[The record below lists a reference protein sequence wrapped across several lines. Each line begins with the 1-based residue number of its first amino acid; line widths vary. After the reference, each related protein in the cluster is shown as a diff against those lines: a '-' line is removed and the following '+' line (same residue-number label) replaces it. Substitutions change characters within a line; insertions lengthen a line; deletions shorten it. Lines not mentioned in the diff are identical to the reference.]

1 MTLTLKDQLDL
12 TAIRKQFPVL
22 DQSVNGNPLI
32 YFDNAATTQK
42 PLAVISEISRYYTED
57 NANIHRGIH
66 TLAERATAA
75 YENTRKS
82 IAQFI
87 NANESEEIIFTKGT
101 TDSINLVAHS
111 LGGSLLKPGDEV
123 LISCMEHHSN
133 IVPWQLICEKTKA
146 VLKIIPINDKGELI
160 FEEFLNLLSERTKIV
175 SMVHISNTLGTIN
188 PVKEVIAAAH
198 KWGAKVLIDGAQ
210 ATPHNKI
217 DVKSLNCDFYAFS
230 GHKMYGP
237 TGVGV
242 LYGKRS
248 LLEAIPPYQGG
259 GEMIK
264 EVSFTQTTYNE
275 IPYKFEAGTPNIA
288 GVTGLNKA
296 IEFVQS
302 IGLDQISHHEN
313 TLLLRATTQLSEI
326 EGFQPM
332 GTASEK
338 ASVISFNVEGVHPF
352 DLGVLL
358 DAKGIA
364 IRTGHHC
371 TQPLMDRFKV
381 EGTARAS
388 FAIYN
393 TFEEVDQFVSALS
406 NLIKKL
412 R

>member
-1 MTLTLKDQLDL
+1 MTLTLKNQLEL
-12 TAIRKQFPVL
+12 YTIRKQFPIL

-42 PLAVISEISRYYTED
+42 PLAVTNEVSRYYTED

-66 TLAERATAA
+66 TLAERATTS

-101 TDSINLVAHS
+101 TDSINLVAQS

-146 VLKIIPINDKGELI
+146 VLKIIPINDQGEII

-210 ATPHNKI
+210 ATPHNTI

-288 GVTGLNKA
+288 GVIGLSKA
-296 IEFVQS
+296 IDFIQN
-302 IGLDQISHHEN
+302 IGLEKISQYEN
-313 TLLLRATTQLSEI
+313 ELLLRATDQLMNI

-332 GTASEK
+332 GTALKK
-338 ASVISFNVEGVHPF
+338 ASVISFNIEGVHPF

>member
-1 MTLTLKDQLDL
+1 MTLTLKNQLEL
-12 TAIRKQFPVL
+12 YTIRKQFPIL

-42 PLAVISEISRYYTED
+42 PLAVTNEVSRYYTED

-66 TLAERATAA
+66 TLAERATTS

-101 TDSINLVAHS
+101 TDSINLVAQS

-210 ATPHNKI
+210 ATPHNTI

-288 GVTGLNKA
+288 GVIGLSKA
-296 IEFVQS
+296 IDFIQN
-302 IGLDQISHHEN
+302 IGLEKISQYEN
-313 TLLLRATTQLSEI
+313 ELLLRATDQLMKI

-332 GTASEK
+332 GTALKK
-338 ASVISFNVEGVHPF
+338 ASVISFNIEGVHPF

>member
-1 MTLTLKDQLDL
+1 
-12 TAIRKQFPVL
+12 
-22 DQSVNGNPLI
+22 
-32 YFDNAATTQK
+32 
-42 PLAVISEISRYYTED
+42 
-57 NANIHRGIH
+57 
-66 TLAERATAA
+66 
-75 YENTRKS
+75 
-82 IAQFI
+82 
-87 NANESEEIIFTKGT
+87 
-101 TDSINLVAHS
+101 
-111 LGGSLLKPGDEV
+111 
-123 LISCMEHHSN
+123 
-133 IVPWQLICEKTKA
+133 
-146 VLKIIPINDKGELI
+146 
-160 FEEFLNLLSERTKIV
+160 
-175 SMVHISNTLGTIN
+175 MVHISNTLGTIN

-210 ATPHNKI
+210 ATPHNTI

-288 GVTGLNKA
+288 GVIGLSKA
-296 IEFVQS
+296 IDFIQN
-302 IGLDQISHHEN
+302 IGLEKISQYEN
-313 TLLLRATTQLSEI
+313 ELLLRATDQLMKI

-332 GTASEK
+332 GTALKK
-338 ASVISFNVEGVHPF
+338 ASVISFNIEGVHPF

>member
-1 MTLTLKDQLDL
+1 MTLTLKDPLDL
-12 TAIRKQFPVL
+12 TALRKQFPIL
-22 DQSVNGNPLI
+22 NQSVNGNPMI
-32 YFDNAATTQK
+32 YLDNAATTQK

-66 TLAERATAA
+66 TLAERATAT

-87 NANESEEIIFTKGT
+87 NANESEEIIFTKGC

-111 LGGSLLKPGDEV
+111 LGGYLLKPGDEV

-146 VLKIIPINDKGELI
+146 VLKIIPINDLGELI

-188 PVKEVIAAAH
+188 PVREVITAAH
-198 KWGAKVLIDGAQ
+198 KLGAKVLIDGAQ

-248 LLEAIPPYQGG
+248 LLEALPPYQGG

-264 EVSFTQTTYNE
+264 DVSFTQTTYNE

-296 IEFVQS
+296 IEFIQH

-313 TLLLRATTQLSEI
+313 ELLLRATTQLSEI
-326 EGFQPM
+326 EGFQPI
-332 GTASEK
+332 GIASEK
-338 ASVISFNVEGVHPF
+338 ASVISFNIEGVHPF

>member
-1 MTLTLKDQLDL
+1 MTLTLKNQLEL
-12 TAIRKQFPVL
+12 YTIRKQFPIL

-42 PLAVISEISRYYTED
+42 PLAVTNEVSRYYTED

-66 TLAERATAA
+66 TLAERATTS

-101 TDSINLVAHS
+101 TDSINLVAQS

-210 ATPHNKI
+210 ATPHNTI

-288 GVTGLNKA
+288 GVIGLSKA
-296 IEFVQS
+296 IDFIQN
-302 IGLDQISHHEN
+302 IGLEKISQYEN
-313 TLLLRATTQLSEI
+313 ELLLRATDQLMNI

-332 GTASEK
+332 GTALKK
-338 ASVISFNVEGVHPF
+338 ASVISFNIEGVHPF

>member
-1 MTLTLKDQLDL
+1 MTLTLKNQLELD
-12 TAIRKQFPVL
+12 TIRKQFPIL

-42 PLAVISEISRYYTED
+42 PLAVTNEVTRYYTED

-66 TLAERATAA
+66 TLAERATTS

-87 NANESEEIIFTKGT
+87 NANEYEEIVFTKGT
-101 TDSINLVAHS
+101 TDSINLVAQS
-111 LGGSLLKPGDEV
+111 LGGSILKPGDEV

-133 IVPWQLICEKTKA
+133 IVPWQMVCEKTKA
-146 VLKIIPINDKGELI
+146 VLKIIPINDQGEII

-175 SMVHISNTLGTIN
+175 SMVHISNALGTIN

-198 KWGAKVLIDGAQ
+198 KFGAKVLIDGAQ

-248 LLEAIPPYQGG
+248 LLEAMPPYQGG

-264 EVSFTQTTYNE
+264 NVSFTQTTYNE

-288 GVTGLNKA
+288 GVIGLSKA
-296 IEFVQS
+296 INFIQN
-302 IGLDQISHHEN
+302 IGLEKIRQYEN
-313 TLLLRATTQLSEI
+313 ELLLSATDQLMKI

-332 GTASEK
+332 GTALKK
-338 ASVISFNVEGVHPF
+338 ASVISFNIEGVHPF

-371 TQPLMDRFKV
+371 TQPLMERFKL
-381 EGTARAS
+381 EGTARVS

-393 TFEEVDQFVSALS
+393 TFEEVDQFVFVLS

>member
-288 GVTGLNKA
+288 GVIGLSKA
-296 IEFVQS
+296 IDFIQN
-302 IGLDQISHHEN
+302 IGLEKISQYEN
-313 TLLLRATTQLSEI
+313 ELLLRATDQLMKI

-332 GTASEK
+332 GTALKK
-338 ASVISFNVEGVHPF
+338 ASVISFNIEGVHPF

>member
-22 DQSVNGNPLI
+22 DQSVNGNSLI

-275 IPYKFEAGTPNIA
+275 IPFKFEAGTPNIA

-296 IEFVQS
+296 IELIQS

>member
-22 DQSVNGNPLI
+22 DQSVNGNSLI

-275 IPYKFEAGTPNIA
+275 IPFKFEAGTPNIA

>member
-42 PLAVISEISRYYTED
+42 PLAVISEIGRYYTED

-111 LGGSLLKPGDEV
+111 LGGSVLKPGDEV

-175 SMVHISNTLGTIN
+175 SVVHISNTLGTIN

-198 KWGAKVLIDGAQ
+198 KWGAKVLVDGAQ

-275 IPYKFEAGTPNIA
+275 IPFKFEAGTPNIA

-296 IEFVQS
+296 IEFIQS

-313 TLLLRATTQLSEI
+313 MLLLRATTQLSEI

-381 EGTARAS
+381 EGTVRAS

>member
-22 DQSVNGNPLI
+22 YQSVNGNSLI

-188 PVKEVIAAAH
+188 PVKKVIAAAH

-275 IPYKFEAGTPNIA
+275 IPFKFEAGTPNIA

-313 TLLLRATTQLSEI
+313 ALLLRATTQLSEI

-338 ASVISFNVEGVHPF
+338 ASVISFNIEGVHPF

>member
-12 TAIRKQFPVL
+12 TTLRKQFPIL

-32 YFDNAATTQK
+32 YLDNAATTQK
-42 PLAVISEISRYYTED
+42 PLAVISEINRYYTED

-66 TLAERATAA
+66 TMAERATTA

-82 IAQFI
+82 VAQFI
-87 NANESEEIIFTKGT
+87 NANESEEIIFTKGC
-101 TDSINLVAHS
+101 TDSINLVAYS
-111 LGGSLLKPGDEV
+111 LGGYLLKPGDEV

-146 VLKIIPINDKGELI
+146 VLKIMPINDKGELI

-275 IPYKFEAGTPNIA
+275 IPFKFEAGTPNIA
-288 GVTGLNKA
+288 GVTALNKA

-302 IGLDQISHHEN
+302 FGLGQISHHEN
-313 TLLLRATTQLSEI
+313 ALLLRATTQLSEI

-338 ASVISFNVEGVHPF
+338 ASVISFNFEGVHPF

-393 TFEEVDQFVSALS
+393 TFEEVDQFVSSLS

>member
-22 DQSVNGNPLI
+22 YQSVNGNSLI

-42 PLAVISEISRYYTED
+42 PLAVISEVSRYYTED

-275 IPYKFEAGTPNIA
+275 IPFKFEAGTPNIA

>member
-1 MTLTLKDQLDL
+1 MTLTLKNQLEL
-12 TAIRKQFPVL
+12 YTIRKQFPIL

-42 PLAVISEISRYYTED
+42 PLAVTNEVSRYYTED

-66 TLAERATAA
+66 TLAERATTS

-210 ATPHNKI
+210 ATPHNTI

-288 GVTGLNKA
+288 GVIGLSKA
-296 IEFVQS
+296 IDFIQN
-302 IGLDQISHHEN
+302 IGLEKISQYEN
-313 TLLLRATTQLSEI
+313 ELLLRATDQLMNI

-332 GTASEK
+332 GTALKK
-338 ASVISFNVEGVHPF
+338 ASVISFNIEGVHPF

>member
-1 MTLTLKDQLDL
+1 MTLTLKNQLEL
-12 TAIRKQFPVL
+12 YTIRKQFPIL

-42 PLAVISEISRYYTED
+42 PLAVTNEVSRYYTED

-66 TLAERATAA
+66 TLAERATTS

-146 VLKIIPINDKGELI
+146 VLKIIPINDQGEII

-210 ATPHNKI
+210 ATPHNTI

-288 GVTGLNKA
+288 GVIGLSKA
-296 IEFVQS
+296 IDFIQN
-302 IGLDQISHHEN
+302 IGLEKISQYEN
-313 TLLLRATTQLSEI
+313 ELLLRATDQLMKI

-332 GTASEK
+332 GTALKK
-338 ASVISFNVEGVHPF
+338 ASVISFNIEGVHPF

>member
-22 DQSVNGNPLI
+22 YQSVNGNSLI

-42 PLAVISEISRYYTED
+42 PLAVISEVSRYYTED

-313 TLLLRATTQLSEI
+313 ALLLRATTQLSEI

-338 ASVISFNVEGVHPF
+338 ASVISFNIEGVHPF

>member
-1 MTLTLKDQLDL
+1 MTLTFKDRLDL
-12 TAIRKQFPVL
+12 TTIRKQFPVL

-32 YFDNAATTQK
+32 YLDNAATTQK
-42 PLAVISEISRYYTED
+42 PLTVINEISRYYTQD

-66 TLAERATAA
+66 TLAERATAT

-82 IAQFI
+82 VAQFI
-87 NANESEEIIFTKGT
+87 NANESEEIVFTKGT
-101 TDSINLVAHS
+101 TDSINLVAQS
-111 LGGSLLKPGDEV
+111 LGKYILKPGDEV

-133 IVPWQLICEKTKA
+133 IVPWQMICQETKA
-146 VLKIIPINDKGELI
+146 ILKIIPINEGGEII
-160 FEEFLNLLSERTKIV
+160 FEEFLNMISERTKIV
-175 SMVHISNTLGTIN
+175 SMVHISNSLGTIN
-188 PVKEVIAAAH
+188 PVKKAIIEAH
-198 KWGAKVLIDGAQ
+198 KLGAKVLIDGAQ
-210 ATPHNKI
+210 APPHEKI

-237 TGVGV
+237 TGIGV

-264 EVSFTQTTYNE
+264 EVSFTQTSYNE

-288 GVTGLNKA
+288 AVNGLNKA
-296 IEFVQS
+296 IKFIES
-302 IGLDQISHHEN
+302 IGLDEISHHEN
-313 TLLLRATTQLSEI
+313 NLLLRATKQLNEI
-326 EGFQPM
+326 EEFRPM

-338 ASVISFNVEGVHPF
+338 ASVISFNIEGVHPF

-371 TQPLMDRFKV
+371 TQPLMERFNV
-381 EGTARAS
+381 EGTARVS

-393 TFEEVDQFVSALS
+393 TLEEVDQFIWALN

-412 R
+412 I

>member
-1 MTLTLKDQLDL
+1 MTLTLKNQLEL
-12 TAIRKQFPVL
+12 YTIRKQFPIL

-42 PLAVISEISRYYTED
+42 PLAVTNEVSRYYTED

-66 TLAERATAA
+66 TLAERATTS

-288 GVTGLNKA
+288 GVIGLSKA
-296 IEFVQS
+296 IDFIQN
-302 IGLDQISHHEN
+302 IGLEKISQYEN
-313 TLLLRATTQLSEI
+313 ELLLRATDQLMKI

-332 GTASEK
+332 GTALKK
-338 ASVISFNVEGVHPF
+338 ASVISFNIEGVHPF

>member
-1 MTLTLKDQLDL
+1 MDVQK
-12 TAIRKQFPVL
+12 IRKDFPIL
-22 DQSVNGNPLI
+22 DREINGRPLV
-32 YFDNAATTQK
+32 YLDNAATTQK
-42 PLAVISEISRYYTED
+42 PLTVINEINRYYTED
-57 NANIHRGIH
+57 NSNIHRGMH
-66 TLAERATAA
+66 ALAERATAA

-82 IAQFI
+82 VARFI

-111 LGGSLLKPGDEV
+111 LGGSILKPGDEV

-133 IVPWQLICEKTKA
+133 IVPWQIICKQTKA
-146 VLKIIPINDKGELI
+146 ILKIIPINKRGEILI
-160 FEEFLNLLSERTKIV
+160 EEFLNLLSERTKIISV
-175 SMVHISNTLGTIN
+175 VHISNTLGTVN
-188 PVKEVIAAAH
+188 PVKRIISEAH
-198 KWGAKVLIDGAQ
+198 KRGAKVLIDGAQ
-210 ATPHNKI
+210 ATPHHKI

-248 LLEAIPPYQGG
+248 LLEALPPYQGG

-264 EVSFTQTTYNE
+264 DVSFTQTSYNE

-288 GVTGLNKA
+288 GVIGLNRA
-296 IEFVQS
+296 IEFIKS
-302 IGLDQISHHEN
+302 IGLDQINNHEN
-313 TLLLRATTQLSEI
+313 ELLLRATTQMSEI
-326 EGFQPM
+326 TGFQPM
-332 GTASEK
+332 GTALEK
-338 ASVISFNVEGVHPF
+338 ASVISFNIEGVHPF

-371 TQPLMDRFKV
+371 TQPLMERFNV
-381 EGTARAS
+381 EGTARVS

-393 TFEEVDQFVSALS
+393 TFEEVDLFVWTLCD
-406 NLIKKL
+406 LVKKL

>member
-1 MTLTLKDQLDL
+1 MTLTLKNQLELD
-12 TAIRKQFPVL
+12 TIRKQFPIL

-42 PLAVISEISRYYTED
+42 PLAVTNEVSRYYTED

-66 TLAERATAA
+66 TLAERATTS

-87 NANESEEIIFTKGT
+87 NANEYEEIVFTKGT
-101 TDSINLVAHS
+101 TDSINLVAQS
-111 LGGSLLKPGDEV
+111 LGESILKPGDEV

-133 IVPWQLICEKTKA
+133 IVPWQMVCEKTKA
-146 VLKIIPINDKGELI
+146 VLKIIPINDQGEII

-175 SMVHISNTLGTIN
+175 SMVHISNALGTIN

-198 KWGAKVLIDGAQ
+198 KFGAKVLIDGAQ

-248 LLEAIPPYQGG
+248 LLEAMPPYQGG

-264 EVSFTQTTYNE
+264 SVSFTQTTYNE

-288 GVTGLNKA
+288 GVIGLSKA
-296 IEFVQS
+296 INFIQN
-302 IGLDQISHHEN
+302 IGLEKISQYEN
-313 TLLLRATTQLSEI
+313 ELLLRATDQLMKI

-332 GTASEK
+332 GTALKK
-338 ASVISFNVEGVHPF
+338 ASVISFNIEGVHPF

-371 TQPLMDRFKV
+371 TQPLMERFKL

-393 TFEEVDQFVSALS
+393 TFEEVDQFVFALS

>member
-22 DQSVNGNPLI
+22 DQSVNGNSLI

-275 IPYKFEAGTPNIA
+275 IPFKFEAGTPNIA

-313 TLLLRATTQLSEI
+313 ALLLRATTQLSEI

-393 TFEEVDQFVSALS
+393 TFEEVDQFVSVLS
-406 NLIKKL
+406 SLIKKL

>member
-302 IGLDQISHHEN
+302 IGLDQISYHEN
-313 TLLLRATTQLSEI
+313 ELLLRATTQLSEI
-326 EGFQPM
+326 EGFEPM

-338 ASVISFNVEGVHPF
+338 ASVISFNIEGVHPF

>member
-264 EVSFTQTTYNE
+264 EVNFTQTTYNE
-275 IPYKFEAGTPNIA
+275 IPFKFEAGTPNIA

-313 TLLLRATTQLSEI
+313 ALLLRATTQLSEI

-381 EGTARAS
+381 EGTARSS

>member
-22 DQSVNGNPLI
+22 DQSVNGNPLV

-111 LGGSLLKPGDEV
+111 LGGYLLKPGDEV

-146 VLKIIPINDKGELI
+146 VLKIIPINDQGELI

-275 IPYKFEAGTPNIA
+275 IPFKFEAGTPNIA
-288 GVTGLNKA
+288 GVTALNKA

-313 TLLLRATTQLSEI
+313 VLLLRATTQLSEI

>member
-146 VLKIIPINDKGELI
+146 VLKIIPINDQGEII

-188 PVKEVIAAAH
+188 PVKKVIAAAH

-210 ATPHNKI
+210 ATPHNTI

-288 GVTGLNKA
+288 GVIGLSKA
-296 IEFVQS
+296 IDFIQN
-302 IGLDQISHHEN
+302 IGLEKISQYEN
-313 TLLLRATTQLSEI
+313 ELLLRATDQLMKI

-332 GTASEK
+332 GTALKK
-338 ASVISFNVEGVHPF
+338 ASVISFNIEGVHPF

>member
-22 DQSVNGNPLI
+22 YQSVNGNSLI

-275 IPYKFEAGTPNIA
+275 IPFKFEAGTPNIA

-313 TLLLRATTQLSEI
+313 ALLLRATTQLSEI

-338 ASVISFNVEGVHPF
+338 ASVISFNIEGVHPF

>member
-22 DQSVNGNPLI
+22 DQSVNGNSLI

-275 IPYKFEAGTPNIA
+275 IPFKFEAGTPNIA

-313 TLLLRATTQLSEI
+313 ALLLRATTQLSEI

>member
-210 ATPHNKI
+210 ATPHNTI

-288 GVTGLNKA
+288 GVIGLSKA
-296 IEFVQS
+296 IDFIQN
-302 IGLDQISHHEN
+302 IGLEKISQYEN
-313 TLLLRATTQLSEI
+313 ELLLRATDQLMKI

-332 GTASEK
+332 GTALKK
-338 ASVISFNVEGVHPF
+338 ASVISFNIEGVHPF

>member
-1 MTLTLKDQLDL
+1 MTLTLKNQLEL
-12 TAIRKQFPVL
+12 YTIRKQFPIL

-42 PLAVISEISRYYTED
+42 PLAVTNEVSRYYTED

-66 TLAERATAA
+66 TLAERATTS

-101 TDSINLVAHS
+101 TDSINLVAQS

-146 VLKIIPINDKGELI
+146 VLKIIPINDQGEII

-288 GVTGLNKA
+288 GVIGLSKA
-296 IEFVQS
+296 IDFIQN
-302 IGLDQISHHEN
+302 IGLEKISQYEN
-313 TLLLRATTQLSEI
+313 ELLLRATDQLMKI

-332 GTASEK
+332 GTALKK
-338 ASVISFNVEGVHPF
+338 ASVISFNIEGVHPF